1 MFNRCV
7 TRLGIPRM
15 TSVVQSS
22 ICRRDHP
29 NRQILIFRVTG
40 LTVHVYSLCRF
51 QVFGDLFDEAIRQGL
66 TAIQTQHP
74 GFYFQQAA
82 NNAINR
88 KHYAMQLCW
97 VSFNIRSFYLGL
109 KVSSG
114 VFLRTFTVHA
124 ASCMTLSISFMPCNI
139 VVYICFTT
147 TGEG

>member
-1 MFNRCV
+1 M
-7 TRLGIPRM
+7 
-15 TSVVQSS
+15 
-22 ICRRDHP
+22 CRRDHP
-29 NRQILIFRVTG
+29 NRQIHIFRVTR